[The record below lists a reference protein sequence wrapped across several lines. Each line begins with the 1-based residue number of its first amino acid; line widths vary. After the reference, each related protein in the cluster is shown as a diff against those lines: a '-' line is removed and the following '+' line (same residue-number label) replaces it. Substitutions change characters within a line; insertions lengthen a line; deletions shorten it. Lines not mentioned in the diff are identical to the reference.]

1 MRRYALTHRVLPN
14 IIEESKIHFNLLAR
28 DRHNQR
34 NNTYLTIELL
44 NDENHWKNA
53 YTISITGIPRVI
65 VPIKNLRTIS
75 IPTKDESPL
84 LILERNIL
92 ISKDHKGEIH
102 TESVILLP
110 DSPTAFTGNIISDP
124 WLINSLERPQCAILI
139 ADAPP
144 LPQKKVVFKAIP
156 VEREATWGINTGDDK
171 IRDIKDY
178 LKCYDNN
185 PSNDHIYELMVCVE
199 QPEPGTRKP
208 WGIGDRGSGNPV
220 DVGHTFL
227 VATEKTPNKTIVR
240 NVGFYPSS
248 MVWPYGP
255 TAPGM
260 LNNDSYHD
268 FNIALVIRTI
278 SHQFTQV
285 LSYLLKGNNPGY
297 KYNLNNNNCSTF
309 ILDALLEGNILLPRT
324 VGHWKNGAGCNPG
337 DLGEDIRTMS
347 LPPNMKRITSYQSHP
362 NQGSCV

>member
-1 MRRYALTHRVLPN
+1 MRRYALTQRILPN
-14 IIEESKIHFNLLAR
+14 IIEKSKSHFNLLAR

-34 NNTYLTIELL
+34 NNNYLTIELL
-44 NDENHWKNA
+44 NDESNWKEA
-53 YTISITGIPRVI
+53 FTINISGVTGVI
-65 VPIKNLRTIS
+65 VPIRNLLTIS
-75 IPTKDESPL
+75 IPLKDESRL
-84 LILERNIL
+84 QILEKNIL
-92 ISKDHKGEIH
+92 ISTDHKGKVH
-102 TESVILLP
+102 TEAVILLP
-110 DSPTAFTGNIISDP
+110 DSPTAFTGKIIPDP
-124 WLINSLERPQCAILI
+124 RLVNSLERPQCAALI

-144 LPQKKVVFKAIP
+144 LPQKGATAEVIHSQP
-156 VEREATWGINTGDDK
+156 ETTWGVNTGNDK

-178 LKCYDNN
+178 LKCFDNN
-185 PSNDHIYELMVCVE
+185 PSSDHIYELMVCVE

-208 WGIGDRGSGNPV
+208 WGIGDQGSGNPV

-227 VATEKTPNKTIVR
+227 VATQKTPNKTIVR

-255 TAPGM
+255 TAQGM

-268 FNIALVIRTI
+268 FNIALIITTT

-309 ILDALLEGNILLPRT
+309 VLNALLEGNILLPRT
-324 VGHWKNGAGCNPG
+324 VGHWKNGAGYNPG
-337 DLGEDIRTMS
+337 DLGEDIRN
-347 LPPNMKRITSYQSHP
+347 LDLLPNMKRITSYQSHP